1 MASERRQQILLGVLL
16 VVLAGALAYEMWPST
31 PAGVPSSASNQSGRA
46 ARDDRSQPTAP
57 DVHIGAL
64 SSDRPKPD
72 EADRDL
78 FKFKPK
84 APPPAPSRAAGPP
97 PQGVQQAPPARSG
110 PPPLPPIPLKFIG
123 YIEAPGGKKIAS
135 LSDGKGVWTATEG
148 QTVLGQYKIW
158 RIGVESID
166 ISYLDGRGRQT
177 IRMTGQ

>member
-1 MASERRQQILLGVLL
+1 
-16 VVLAGALAYEMWPST
+16 
-31 PAGVPSSASNQSGRA
+31 
-46 ARDDRSQPTAP
+46 
-57 DVHIGAL
+57 
-64 SSDRPKPD
+64 
-72 EADRDL
+72 
-78 FKFKPK
+78 
-84 APPPAPSRAAGPP
+84 
-97 PQGVQQAPPARSG
+97 VQQAPPARSG